1 MMYLRVTIN
10 TIARDKAGD
19 LRQVINEMTEHRAQN
34 GYTPVEWLTGLTGRP
49 DELIS
54 VQRYEKLA
62 DYEAA
67 LGQIANDPPYVALL
81 ARLKECTVPGAGQVQ
96 LLKTF

>member
-1 MMYLRVTIN
+1 MYLRVTVN
-10 TIARDKAGD
+10 TIAREKASE
-19 LRQVINEMTEHRAQN
+19 LREVIGEMNEHREKN

-62 DYEAA
+62 DYEDA
-67 LGQIANDPPYVALL
+67 LGQIGNDPAYRTLL
-81 ARLKECTVPGAGQVQ
+81 GRLKDCTVPGVGYVQ
-96 LLKTF
+96 ILKSF

>member
-1 MMYLRVTIN
+1 MYLRITVN
-10 TIARDKAGD
+10 TIAREKAAD
-19 LRQVINEMTEHRAQN
+19 LREVITEMDKHRADN
-34 GYTPVEWLTGLTGRP
+34 GYSPVEWLTGLTGKP

-67 LGQIANDPPYVALL
+67 LAKIADDTAYKALL
-81 ARLKECTVPGAGQVQ
+81 GRLKECTVPGVGYVQ
-96 LLKTF
+96 LLKTY

>member
-1 MMYLRVTIN
+1 MYLRITMN
-10 TIARDKAGD
+10 TIAREKAGD
-19 LRQVINEMTEHRAQN
+19 LREVITEMDTHRAAN
-34 GYTPVEWLTGLTGRP
+34 GYSPVEWLTGLTGKP

-67 LGQIANDPPYVALL
+67 LGKIAEDTAYKKLL
-81 ARLKECTVPGAGQVQ
+81 GRLKECTVPGVGYVQ
-96 LLKTF
+96 LLKTY